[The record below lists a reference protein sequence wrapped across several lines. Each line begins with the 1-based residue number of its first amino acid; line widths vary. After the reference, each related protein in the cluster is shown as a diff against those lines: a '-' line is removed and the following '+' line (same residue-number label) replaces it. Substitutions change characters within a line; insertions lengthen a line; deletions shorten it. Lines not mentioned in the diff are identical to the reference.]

1 MKKILLVLF
10 LFQSFIGFSQSVSET
25 ISKKK
30 ISYVLNCENKMKID
44 LSNNDTTYQIN
55 CFFQNQKYQHI
66 TDLGSVSFYSQFKGK
81 EELEKTIDQ
90 LKQCL
95 KYLDKKE
102 MSFEIGRFRISD
114 KFKILWVYDDSKYTT
129 LSKKGVTK
137 WIKWLEECVIE

>member
-1 MKKILLVLF
+1 MKNILLVLF

-66 TDLGSVSFYSQFKGK
+66 TDLGSVSFYSQFNGK

-95 KYLDKKE
+95 KYLDKRE
-102 MSFEIGRFRISD
+102 MSFEIGQFRISD
-114 KFKILWVYDDSKYTT
+114 QFKILWVYDDSKYTT